1 VLAEYARSRDATVVL
16 LADLPVVAVLI
27 DFLDLREVRIA
38 ADVNPPG
45 GR

>member
-1 VLAEYARSRDATVVL
+1 VSAEYARSRDATVVL

-38 ADVNPPG
+38 GPT
-45 GR
+45 